1 MSEQKPIRVLVAGL
15 GNMGRS
21 HALAYHN
28 DPGFEIVGLVN
39 RSTPKLDPALS
50 NYKIHPDFLTAL
62 TELKPDLCAICTY
75 SDSHADYAVAAF
87 EAGCHVF
94 VEKPLATTVADAERV
109 VAAAKAAG
117 KKLVIGYILRHHP
130 SWIRL
135 IEEARKLGPPYVFRM
150 NLNQQSSGPT
160 WDVHKALMNT
170 TPPIVDCGVH
180 YVDVM
185 CQITDARP
193 VEVRGMGLRLSDEIA
208 PDMYNYGHLQVI
220 FDDKSVGWYEAGW
233 GPMISETA
241 FFVKD
246 VMSPKGS
253 VSIVM
258 DPNAKSDDIDT
269 HTKTSVIRL
278 HSAETGPDGKFLSP
292 DEDMK
297 MAGEPGHQQLCDL
310 EQAYMLKA
318 IIENIDLTRHM
329 DDAVQSLRICL
340 AADESARIGK
350 PVYL

>member
-1 MSEQKPIRVLVAGL
+1 MSKPIRVLVAGL

-28 DPGFEIVGLVN
+28 NPGFEIVGLVN
-39 RSTPKLDPALS
+39 RSKPVLAPELGGYT
-50 NYKIHPDFLTAL
+50 IHPDFATAL
-62 TELKPDLCAICTY
+62 QELKPDLCSICTY
-75 SDSHADYAVAAF
+75 SDSHADYAVMAF
-87 EAGCHVF
+87 EAGCDVF
-94 VEKPLATTVADAERV
+94 IEKPLATTVADAERV
-109 VAAAKAAG
+109 VAAARKAG
-117 KKLVIGYILRHHP
+117 KKLVVGYILRHHP

-135 IEEARKLGPPYVFRM
+135 IAEARKLGGPYVFRM

-160 WDVHKALMNT
+160 WMTHKSLMET

-185 CQITDARP
+185 CQITDAKAI
-193 VEVRGMGLRLSDEIA
+193 EVRGMGLRLSNEIA
-208 PDMYNYGHLQVI
+208 PSMYNYGHLQVLYE
-220 FDDKSVGWYEAGW
+220 DGSLGWYEAAW

-246 VMSPKGS
+246 VMSPNGS

-269 HTKTSVIRL
+269 HTKTAVIRV
-278 HSAETGPDGKFLSP
+278 HKAETGADGKFVHK
-292 DEDMK
+292 DEDLK
-297 MAGEPGHQQLCDL
+297 MDGEPGHQELCDL
-310 EQAYMLKA
+310 EQAYVLKA
-318 IIENIDLTRHM
+318 ITENINLERHM

-340 AADESARIGK
+340 AADESVRTGQ
-350 PVYL
+350 PVKL